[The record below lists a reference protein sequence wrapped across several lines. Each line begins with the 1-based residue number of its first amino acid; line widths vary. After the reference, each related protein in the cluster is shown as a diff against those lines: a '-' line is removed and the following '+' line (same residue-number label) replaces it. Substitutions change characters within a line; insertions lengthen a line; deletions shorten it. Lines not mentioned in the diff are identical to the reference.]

1 MAFDPIASVVT
12 TQTNGTL
19 LGIGAV
25 WTFTVNVPEAQV
37 TSCIVVTPQDNSFLA
52 TAPLATVLT
61 AGVVTVKI
69 TVSASLALNS
79 TKAFNVKV
87 LV

>member
-1 MAFDPIASVVT
+1 MAFDLILTAVT

-25 WTFTVNVPEAQV
+25 WTFTVNVPGALT
-37 TSCIVVTPQDNSFLA
+37 TSCAIVTPQDNSFLA
-52 TAPLATVLT
+52 TAPLTTILT
-61 AGVVTVKI
+61 PGVVTVKI